1 MTEAKL
7 EASGAAEIIDGK
19 DAARR
24 LRDAIKVA
32 VEDLKSQ
39 HPITPGLA
47 TVLVGDDPASTVY
60 VRNKAKVAVKMGME
74 SFQHALPHDIN
85 QRELIT
91 LLQGLNDD
99 PSVHGILVQLPLP
112 QHIDEAAIIATLDPI
127 KDVDGLHPTNIGQL
141 VSMGRGPVPCTPQ
154 GCILL
159 LKETV
164 DDLTGCDA
172 VVVGRSE
179 LFGKPMAQLLLKE
192 NCTVTMAHSRT
203 IGLAD
208 HCRRADIL
216 VVAVG
221 QKEMVRGDW
230 IKPGATVIDVGI
242 NRIERGGES
251 LIVGDV
257 RFEEAVSVAG
267 AITPVPGG
275 VGPMTIAC
283 LMNNTL
289 IACCA
294 QHGITGVN
302 IPEKLE
308 PDGGPIN

>member
-7 EASGAAEIIDGK
+7 EASGTAEIIDGK

-24 LRDAIKVA
+24 LRDAIKAA

-60 VRNKAKVAVKMGME
+60 VRNKAKVALKMGME
-74 SFQHALPHDIN
+74 SFQHALPPDIN

-112 QHIDEAAIIATLDPI
+112 QHIDEAAVIATLDPI

-154 GCILL
+154 GCMLL
-159 LKETV
+159 LKELV
-164 DDLTGCDA
+164 DDLNGHDA

-203 IGLAD
+203 VGLAD

-230 IKPGATVIDVGI
+230 IKPGATVLDVGI
-242 NRIERGGES
+242 NRIEKGGES
-251 LIVGDV
+251 IIVGDV
-257 RFEEAVSVAG
+257 CFEEAVSVAG

-289 IACCA
+289 KACCA

-308 PDGGPIN
+308 PDGGSIN